1 MRSSDTSVY
10 QMDILFDTRIYIRLE
25 IYALSPLS
33 EGLCAAVS
41 FRFDGLSGAELCV
54 NVWLRAKRTR
64 VKPATPPGSDTMRKT
79 RNRRKPFE
87 RQVLHPHRIRVR

>member
-41 FRFDGLSGAELCV
+41 FRFDGLSGRELRV
-54 NVWLRAKRTR
+54 NV
-64 VKPATPPGSDTMRKT
+64 
-79 RNRRKPFE
+79 
-87 RQVLHPHRIRVR
+87 